1 MDFDSDDSLLDADY
15 VPSEKELHS
24 DIDNS
29 ENTAEEVTTS
39 KEKNDCCNLHDTNQR
54 DSSKKV
60 RNRQRGVAEWKCN
73 VRKRRHEKGEE
84 YISVRNKLVPAKRLK
99 TTKNCV
105 SNCKFKCQTVISA
118 EEREQIFKSYT
129 LSTDEKRLLLA
140 STTTKVDADKRRRA
154 RRTRE
159 SSRRKYIYLYFF
171 DIKGNRIEV
180 RRQIFCGTLSIS
192 QKPVYTA
199 HKNSNDAITI
209 IPKKSRQ
216 GKHVKHKISE
226 ADRQNGKNHINS
238 FPRISSH
245 YCRSTSDRE
254 YLESGLNVTKMHDL
268 YVTKMQELGQDTVT
282 QLAYRH
288 IFLNEFNLHFFKPK
302 KDRCGLCEEVQL
314 LKNEAKLSDEK
325 QASYESHFLEKTI
338 MREERQKDRADN
350 HKAVLYFYLQNVL
363 QCTKAEIG
371 QFYYKTKCS

>member
-1 MDFDSDDSLLDADY
+1 MDFDSDDSRLDADY
-15 VPSEKELHS
+15 VPSEKELNS
-24 DIDNS
+24 DIDNN
-29 ENTAEEVTTS
+29 ENTAEE
-39 KEKNDCCNLHDTNQR
+39 

-60 RNRQRGVAEWKCN
+60 RNRQRRVAEWKCN

-84 YISVRNKLVPAKRLK
+84 YILVRNKLVPAKRLK

-118 EEREQIFKSYT
+118 EERERERERERAQIFKSYYT
-129 LSTDEKRLLLA
+129 LSTDEKRLFLA

-154 RRTRE
+154 GRTRE
-159 SSRRKYIYLYFF
+159 SSRRKYNYLYFF

-180 RRQIFCGTLSIS
+180 CKQLFCGTLSIS

-226 ADRQNGKNHINS
+226 AGRQNVKNHINS

-282 QLAYRH
+282 QSAYRH
-288 IFLNEFNLHFFKPK
+288 IFFNKFNLHFFKPK

-314 LKNEAKLSDEK
+314 PKNEAKLSDEK
-325 QASYESHFLEKTI
+325 QAL
-338 MREERQKDRADN
+338 
-350 HKAVLYFYLQNVL
+350 
-363 QCTKAEIG
+363 
-371 QFYYKTKCS
+371 